1 MQRRKFLTTTL
12 GAIPALSL
20 WPAEWTMPSTQKP
33 FVIKARESRFGV
45 PTPFRGVIPNDLK
58 ISSKDTDGNYSFF
71 DYVGI
76 ERVPGP
82 NLHVHL
88 WQDELFYAVDG
99 EFIFQVGNQKIK
111 IEKGDTVYGP
121 RNIQHTWTQLS
132 ATGRLVY
139 LVLPAHKMEEFFV
152 RMNQRNGPPTKE
164 ESKKIDEEFGILH
177 RGDALQPDAWHEYS
191 KSVTDGFVIRVGE
204 SRFNEQV
211 NNKALSPVNLLL
223 SKKDTDG
230 HMSIFDYEGNSKGG
244 PPLHV
249 HHHQDEVFFVTAGEY
264 FFQAGE
270 ERFRLV
276 AGDTIFL
283 PRKVPH
289 TWTQLTDKGK
299 MLFFFQPAGK
309 MEEFFKLYRTQTSPL
324 SPEEG
329 ARQFSNHEMTVL
341 GPPIIP

>member
-1 MQRRKFLTTTL
+1 MQRRNFLLTTL
-12 GAIPALSL
+12 GAIPALTL
-20 WPAEWTMPSTQKP
+20 LPSAWAATQKP
-33 FVIKARESRFGV
+33 FVIKASESRFGV

-58 ISSKDTDGNYSFF
+58 ISSKDTDGTYSFF

-76 ERVPGP
+76 DRVPGP

-99 EFIFQVGNQKIK
+99 EFVFQVGIQKIK
-111 IEKGDTVYGP
+111 IGKGDTVYGP

-139 LVLPAHKMEEFFV
+139 FVSPAHKMEEFFV
-152 RMNQRNGPPTKE
+152 QMSQRKGPPTKE
-164 ESKKIDEEFGILH
+164 ESKKIDDEFGILH
-177 RGDALQPDAWHEYS
+177 RGDALQPEGQHDYS
-191 KSVTDGFVIRVGE
+191 KSLTHGYVIRAGE

-211 NNKALSPVNLLL
+211 NNQAISPVNLLL
-223 SKKDTDG
+223 SKKDSDG
-230 HMSIFDYEGNSKGG
+230 LMSIFDYAGNSKGG

-249 HHHQDEVFFVTAGEY
+249 HHHQDEVFFIAEGDY
-264 FFQAGE
+264 LFQAGD
-270 ERFRLV
+270 ERFRLA

-289 TWTQLTDKGK
+289 TWTQLTEKGK
-299 MLFFFQPAGK
+299 MIFFFQPSGK
-309 MEEFFKLYRTQTSPL
+309 MEEFFKIYRTQVSPP

-329 ARQFSNHEMTVL
+329 ARQFSDHEMTVL
-341 GPPIIP
+341 GPPIVP

>member
-1 MQRRKFLTTTL
+1 MQRRKFLITTF

-20 WPAEWTMPSTQKP
+20 LPSAWAMASNQKP
-33 FVIKARESRFGV
+33 FVIKTRESRFGV

-76 ERVPGP
+76 DRVPGP

-88 WQDELFYAVDG
+88 WQDELFHAVEG
-99 EFIFQVGNQKIK
+99 EFVFQVGDQKIK
-111 IEKGDTVYGP
+111 VGNGDTVYGP

-139 LVLPAHKMEEFFV
+139 FVSPAHKMEEFFV
-152 RMNQRNGPPTKE
+152 QMSQRKGPPPKE
-164 ESKKIDEEFGILH
+164 ESKKIDEEFGILN
-177 RGDALQPDAWHEYS
+177 RGDSLQPDGQHEYS
-191 KSVTDGFVIRVGE
+191 KSLAKGYVVRAGE
-204 SRFNEQV
+204 GRFNEHLI
-211 NNKALSPVNLLL
+211 NKAFSPVNLLL
-223 SKKDTDG
+223 SKKDSDG
-230 HMSIFDYEGNSKGG
+230 LMSIFDYEGSSKGG

-249 HHHQDEVFFVTAGEY
+249 HYHQDEVFFITEGE
-264 FFQAGE
+264 FLFQAGE
-270 ERFRLV
+270 ERFKLTV
-276 AGDTIFL
+276 GDTIFL

-289 TWTQLTDKGK
+289 TWTQLSDRGK

-309 MEEFFKLYRTQTSPL
+309 MEEFFKLYRAQASQP

-329 ARQFSNHEMTVL
+329 ARQFSDHEMTVL
-341 GPPIIP
+341 GPPITP